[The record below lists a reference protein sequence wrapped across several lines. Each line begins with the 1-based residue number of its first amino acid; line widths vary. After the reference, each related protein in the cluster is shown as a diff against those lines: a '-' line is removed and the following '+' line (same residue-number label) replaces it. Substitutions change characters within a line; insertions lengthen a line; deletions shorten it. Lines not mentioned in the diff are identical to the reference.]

1 MNDRRRLGIRRLV
14 SMAVLAV
21 SALLAVS
28 TVAPLSAQAA
38 ADGWWQTSGSRI
50 VAADGTTVT
59 IKAANWFGL
68 ETPNCAPHG
77 LWSITLDEGLAQ
89 IAAMGFNTVRLPY
102 SNQCLAASTTS
113 SIDASRNPDLVS
125 LTPLQLMDAVIAKAR
140 AHGLRVILD
149 RHRIESS
156 GQSELWYTS
165 TYSEK
170 RWIDDW
176 VMLANRYRDDPTVVG
191 ADLHNEPHGS
201 ACWGCGDTSRD
212 WWAAATRA
220 GNAVLAANPRLLII
234 VEGVERQNDAST
246 TWWGG
251 GLKDAGA
258 KPVVLA
264 TSNRVV
270 YSPHEYPAS
279 VYGQSWFSA
288 PNYPANL
295 PSVWDANWGYLA
307 RTGSAPI
314 FVGEFG
320 TKLETTSDAQWLR
333 ALVSYLGTNGLS
345 FGYWSFNPN
354 SGDTGGLVA
363 DDWKTPQTAKLAAL
377 APLLGTQPAPS
388 PTPTPTP
395 TPKPT
400 TSPTSTPKPTAT
412 PTPKPTSSP
421 TPTVTPTPT
430 PKPTATPTPTPGL
443 APVSATWMLQSAWQ
457 DGYVAEFTVTASRA
471 VGGWTISWSSPGA
484 TQVVNAW
491 GMTCAVA
498 SGTITCTGKDWAGPL
513 AAGQSVRVGLQ
524 VAATAAPSSP
534 RLTVTTN

>member
-14 SMAVLAV
+14 SLAALAA

-28 TVAPLSAQAA
+28 TVAPMSAQAA
-38 ADGWWQTSGSRI
+38 ADGWWHTSGSRI
-50 VAADGTTVT
+50 VAADGSTVT

-156 GQSELWYTS
+156 GQSKLWYTS

-234 VEGVERQNDAST
+234 VDGVERQNDAST

-258 KPVVLA
+258 EPVVLA
-264 TSNRVV
+264 TPNRVV

-295 PSVWDANWGYLA
+295 PSVWEANWGYLA

-363 DDWKTPQTAKLAAL
+363 DDGKTPQTAKLAAL
-377 APLLGTQPAPS
+377 APLLAGGSATPMPSPSASATWTPS
-388 PTPTPTP
+388 PTPTPTSLP
-395 TPKPT
+395 
-400 TSPTSTPKPTAT
+400 SPGS
-412 PTPKPTSSP
+412 
-421 TPTVTPTPT
+421 
-430 PKPTATPTPTPGL
+430 

-457 DGYVAEFTVTASRA
+457 DGYVAEFSVSASRA